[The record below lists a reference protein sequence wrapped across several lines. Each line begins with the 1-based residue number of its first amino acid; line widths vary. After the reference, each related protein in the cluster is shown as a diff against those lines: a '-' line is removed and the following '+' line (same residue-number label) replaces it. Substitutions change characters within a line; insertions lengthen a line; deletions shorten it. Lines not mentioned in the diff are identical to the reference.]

1 MDTGLV
7 RANGHVRSLDLRGLR
22 RAVAS
27 GIVSSREGV
36 DLSGVDFVTPG
47 GMVGLACLIEGWA
60 LEWNP
65 VPLVPPADEVAGYM
79 ARMDLFK
86 HLGSKISLGRSLSH
100 LEDRSRYPAPLSEVR
115 KVHTPGDVTV
125 VTAQFGS
132 ILRSCGVGEAE
143 VQHCC
148 QVLSES
154 LTNVLNHAESPCG
167 AYTAIQKWDKRNEVC
182 VAVADAGLG
191 IPATIRDLV
200 KAQGAASADHEL
212 IRVALEPGV
221 SRRPG
226 AGWRGP
232 RSRVT
237 ERRRRQRED
246 EDLVKQGL
254 GRVPGR
260 QQERGRGIGA
270 RLPRDLRRGRVP
282 TPEYPRVSVDTGLPL
297 L

>member
-1 MDTGLV
+1 M
-7 RANGHVRSLDLRGLR
+7 
-22 RAVAS
+22 AS

-60 LEWNP
+60 LEWDP
-65 VPLVPPADEVAGYM
+65 VSLVPPADEVAGYM

-191 IPATIRDLV
+191 IPATICDLV

-226 AGWRGP
+226 AGYGGGLDRAL
-232 RSRVT
+232 RSVG
-237 ERRRRQRED
+237 D
-246 EDLVKQGL
+246 G
-254 GRVPGR
+254 
-260 QQERGRGIGA
+260 RGRMKIWSSKGWVES
-270 RLPRDLRRGRVP
+270 RG
-282 TPEYPRVSVDTGLPL
+282 VSRNEGEGSAHAFRGTCVEAVFPL
-297 L
+297 QNTRA